1 MAARSGKP
9 VGGSADGV
17 FGSRPEAGVRA
28 ARPAE
33 GEEGVVGV
41 GESPVDGV
49 AGGGFAVGG
58 PPPSGKPVSLRDL
71 ARMANV
77 SVATVSMVLNENPR
91 ISRATQL
98 KVQRLIE
105 RTGYRPNRIAQS
117 LSSKYTRVIAV
128 MLPALR
134 HAFADA
140 YFGELISGVC
150 DRAGKLGHKVML
162 ESAKPEFLKEKRHVE
177 LFERRYVDGAL
188 LLGFNDRHSWLG
200 ELVERGYPV
209 VSANNYLP
217 DLPLGHVTCDYRGG
231 AEQIMN
237 YLLQL
242 GHRKIGLI
250 CGAQE
255 TATQR
260 DIIEVYRAKLAAHGV
275 TGREAEFGGWIEDGR
290 FTEAG
295 GAAAAERLHQRHPD
309 LTAFFGGNDKMAV
322 GAIYYLNR
330 VGKKIP
336 DEVSVTGFD
345 DISHTAYVN
354 PALTTVHVPLYE
366 VGALACERLIERIRG
381 RADKVSD
388 VLPTHLVV
396 RDSTAMARGGS

>member
-1 MAARSGKP
+1 M
-9 VGGSADGV
+9 
-17 FGSRPEAGVRA
+17 
-28 ARPAE
+28 PAE
-33 GEEGVVGV
+33 TKRSP
-41 GESPVDGV
+41 ESTDAGRV
-49 AGGGFAVGG
+49 AA
-58 PPPSGKPVSLRDL
+58 KPVSLRDL
-71 ARMANV
+71 AKMANV

-105 RTGYRPNRIAQS
+105 RTGYKPNRIAQS
-117 LSSKYTRVIAV
+117 LSSKYTRVIAI

-162 ESAKPEFLKEKRHVE
+162 ESAKPEFLKDKRHVE
-177 LFERRYVDGAL
+177 LFERRFVDGVL
-188 LLGFNDRHSWLG
+188 LLGFNDRHGWLS
-200 ELVERGYPV
+200 ELVDRGYPV

-217 DLPLGHVTCDYRGG
+217 DLGIGHVTCDYRSG

-237 YLLQL
+237 YLVQL

-250 CGAQE
+250 CGAPE

-260 DIIEVYRAKLAAHGV
+260 DMIEVFQAKLGLSSSS
-275 TGREAEFGGWIEDGR
+275 TWIEDGR

-295 GAAAAERLHQRHPD
+295 GAAAAERLLDRHPD
-309 LTAFFGGNDKMAV
+309 LTAIFGGNDKMAV
-322 GAIYYLNR
+322 GALYYLGR
-330 VGKKIP
+330 RGLRCP
-336 DEVSVTGFD
+336 DDVSVTGFD
-345 DISHTAYVN
+345 DIQHTAYVN

-366 VGALACERLIERIRG
+366 AGAQACERLIERIRG
-381 RADKVSD
+381 RTDQVEE
-388 VLPTHLVV
+388 VLQTHLVL
-396 RDSTAMARGGS
+396 RDSTAMARGR